1 MFAVVK
7 PHRSFGVARAGL
19 LAAAALLSCPALAQ
33 NLPSAD
39 GSVLSVA
46 ESEPLTLETAIRRT
60 LQASP
65 LSSVAV
71 ARRESLQAARQAAD
85 LKPQPSVDVT
95 VENFG
100 PPMGD
105 LYDQFQ
111 VTGTYSQRLE
121 RGGKRKA
128 RVNVVARDLD
138 IAEAETIVVRLDLI
152 RTVQQVFVEA
162 QAAQAKIAVAQDRVR
177 VASELQREV
186 GRRVASAKDPVF
198 AGTRAKTGVAEA
210 QVDLRLAIHARDAAM
225 RRLAALWG
233 GPAARRVAATS
244 DFLDLDEPASE
255 AAPSPAD
262 LAVYEARIGRA
273 EALTD
278 VQRANAARD
287 PTVSGGPR
295 IISTRSVGLV
305 AGVSMPLG
313 VKRLAE
319 ARVAEAQ
326 AEGRRI
332 AAELSVERY
341 NRGRAIALASEKVEE
356 SRQEAELI
364 RDEVVPNA
372 RTTLEQVRL
381 GYNRG
386 FFSFADVSAAQ
397 VTLSS
402 ARARMIDAA
411 RRYHEAKVE
420 LDRLTGRFSDLARE
434 AAQ

>member
-1 MFAVVK
+1 
-7 PHRSFGVARAGL
+7 
-19 LAAAALLSCPALAQ
+19 
-33 NLPSAD
+33 
-39 GSVLSVA
+39 
-46 ESEPLTLETAIRRT
+46 
-60 LQASP
+60 
-65 LSSVAV
+65 
-71 ARRESLQAARQAAD
+71 
-85 LKPQPSVDVT
+85 
-95 VENFG
+95 
-100 PPMGD
+100 
-105 LYDQFQ
+105 
-111 VTGTYSQRLE
+111 
-121 RGGKRKA
+121 
-128 RVNVVARDLD
+128 
-138 IAEAETIVVRLDLI
+138 
-152 RTVQQVFVEA
+152 
-162 QAAQAKIAVAQDRVR
+162 
-177 VASELQREV
+177 
-186 GRRVASAKDPVF
+186 
-198 AGTRAKTGVAEA
+198 
-210 QVDLRLAIHARDAAM
+210 
-225 RRLAALWG
+225 
-233 GPAARRVAATS
+233 
-244 DFLDLDEPASE
+244 
-255 AAPSPAD
+255 
-262 LAVYEARIGRA
+262 
-273 EALTD
+273 
-278 VQRANAARD
+278 
-287 PTVSGGPR
+287 
-295 IISTRSVGLV
+295 
-305 AGVSMPLG
+305 MPLG